1 MKRKIFT
8 KSDPLLPLIKEPV
21 LGGKYHVAWGNS
33 NGVVG
38 KVVAIDFVGK
48 KVNMVS
54 PKSGLHWKSPVKWED
69 LRHLR
74 KTQYKI
80 ENQCQQ

>member
-1 MKRKIFT
+1 MNRKIYS
-8 KSDPLLPLIKEPV
+8 KSDPLLPVDLPI
-21 LGGKYHVAWGNS
+21 LNTKYHVAWGNS

-48 KVNMVS
+48 KVTMIS

-74 KTQYKI
+74 KTQQKI
-80 ENQCQQ
+80 ESQK

>member
-1 MKRKIFT
+1 MNRKIFNKT
-8 KSDPLLPLIKEPV
+8 EPLLPLIKEPV
-21 LGGKYHVAWGNS
+21 LGGKYHVDWGKS

-48 KVNMVS
+48 KVTMIS
-54 PKSGLHWKSPVKWED
+54 PKSGLHWKSPVKWDD

-74 KTQYKI
+74 KTQRKI
-80 ENQCQQ
+80 ESKK